1 MTSSDAI
8 VDSTTEMNT
17 IRKHRVQ
24 GHDGAV
30 FSYYII
36 TLFGFFSAYTLTY
49 TQKHIPFNDHF
60 LAQHG
65 GIRQELQV
73 VSDMNFRDLF
83 IFCSIFFFREL
94 IFITKFEKKN

>member
-36 TLFGFFSAYTLTY
+36 TLFGFFSA
-49 TQKHIPFNDHF
+49 
-60 LAQHG
+60 
-65 GIRQELQV
+65 
-73 VSDMNFRDLF
+73 
-83 IFCSIFFFREL
+83 
-94 IFITKFEKKN
+94 